1 MSDMKETVSYNYRV
15 TATRQQ
21 VEQMFNRIAPWY
33 DFLNHLLS
41 LGLDYHW
48 RRVLVRELVG
58 IRPQT
63 ILDVATGT
71 GDLALACT
79 KITGAHIIA
88 VDIAENML
96 ALAREKKRKKCP
108 QASLTFLLADAASLP
123 FDPATFDACTIA
135 FGVRNFE
142 DMETALKEIHRVL
155 KPDGRLAI
163 LEFSLPARF
172 PIRQF
177 YLFYF
182 RFLLPVVGRL
192 ISHDKRA
199 YSYLPESVQ
208 HFPPPPAFCQM
219 LESCGFSSVQ
229 SRSLTRGIVTLYL
242 ARKT

>member
-1 MSDMKETVSYNYRV
+1 MPDMKETVPNNYRAM
-15 TATRQQ
+15 ATRQQ
-21 VEQMFNRIAPWY
+21 VEQMFNRIAPRY

-41 LGLDYHW
+41 LGMDYRW
-48 RRVLVRELVG
+48 RRVLIRELARV
-58 IRPQT
+58 RPRT

-79 KITGAHIIA
+79 RIAEAQITA

-108 QASLTFLLADAASLP
+108 HVSLTFLPADAAYLP
-123 FDPATFDACTIA
+123 FSSASFDACTIA

-142 DMETALKEIHRVL
+142 DMQTALKEIHRVL
-155 KPDGRLAI
+155 KPGGVLAI
-163 LEFSLPARF
+163 LEFSLPDRF
-172 PIRQF
+172 LIRQF
-177 YLFYF
+177 YLLYF

-208 HFPPPPAFCQM
+208 NFPSPKAFCQI
-219 LESCGFSSVQ
+219 LECCSFYSVQ
-229 SRSLTRGIVTLYL
+229 SRSLTGGIVTLYL
-242 ARKT
+242 ARKA